1 MSPIDFHLSMPYHYT
16 TKLHFPTFDS
26 KSLSI
31 FYVFYIILY
40 SLLKTTSYRL
50 FRKLR
55 YQRTFV
61 YLHEHL
67 FSETEK

>member
-16 TKLHFPTFDS
+16 TKLHLPTFDS

-40 SLLKTTSYRL
+40 SLLKTTSY
-50 FRKLR
+50 
-55 YQRTFV
+55 
-61 YLHEHL
+61 
-67 FSETEK
+67 